1 MNPCTADKARAS
13 TPQSNVMSPAP
24 RPSNTAC
31 LNPLKITQTSLM
43 MSHAVYVCGFH
54 QPIEMKPNKNIIF
67 AKWAQCDGMRGG
79 WPCLHWV
86 HLSYCCPTVNVE
98 NGDKFYCPHCVDFEE

>member
-1 MNPCTADKARAS
+1 MNPCTADETRAS
-13 TPQSNVMSPAP
+13 TPQSNVVSPAP
-24 RPSNTAC
+24 GPSNTAC
-31 LNPLKITQTSLM
+31 LDPTENDTDIIDDEPCC
-43 MSHAVYVCGFH
+43 VCGFH
-54 QPIEMKPNKNIIF
+54 QPIEMKRNKNIIF

-86 HLSYCCPTVNVE
+86 HLSYCCPTVNVK